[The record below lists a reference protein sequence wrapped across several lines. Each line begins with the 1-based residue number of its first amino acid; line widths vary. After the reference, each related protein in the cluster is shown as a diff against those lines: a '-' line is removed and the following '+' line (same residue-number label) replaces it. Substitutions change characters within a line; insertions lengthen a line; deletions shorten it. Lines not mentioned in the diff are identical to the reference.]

1 MDRLKRGTKILI
13 YGEWKSP
20 REWAEEAGITYDVFY
35 MRYRCG
41 IRGEALVAPVSPDH
55 LVNYEDVYEL
65 WGKWIFTG
73 KKIEKPKWKG
83 NAHWVYVGRTEDR
96 E

>member
-1 MDRLKRGTKILI
+1 MQRGTKILI

-20 REWAEEAGITYDVFY
+20 REWAEEVGINPDTLYS
-35 MRYRCG
+35 RYNRG
-41 IRGEALVAPVSPDH
+41 IRGELLIAPASHDH
-55 LVNYEDVYEL
+55 LVNYEDVHEL
-65 WGKWIFTG
+65 WGRWIFTG

-83 NAHWVYVGRTEDR
+83 NAHWVYVGRTEKK

>member
-1 MDRLKRGTKILI
+1 MKRETKIKI
-13 YGEWKSP
+13 YGKLKAA
-20 REWAEEAGITYDVFY
+20 REWAEEAGITYEAFY
-35 MRYRCG
+35 MRYRG
-41 IRGEALVAPVSPDH
+41 GVRGEALVAPVYPDH
-55 LVNYEDVYEL
+55 LVDYEDVYEL

-83 NAHWVYVGRTEDR
+83 NAHWVFVGRTENR